1 MNINTIV
8 CVFTSHKPC
17 WNKHLQPFPWRF
29 WCGAG
34 EGEGVPAI
42 PSTQQ
47 DYPLFTPSHQPG
59 IPHNFSNQA
68 ENSQRKKPLIINVA
82 AQTYRL
88 LCTLLNVN
96 LILTKKKAFRRDLSL
111 ALLLP
116 SCTYNHKTTNNG
128 FSPPPPPTQW
138 HIQWKTGTLFQL
150 LRLRTR
156 EVLFIQANSLLN

>member
-8 CVFTSHKPC
+8 CVFTSHKPY

-128 FSPPPPPTQW
+128 FFLPPTSYPVTYSVKNRNTFSTITAEDQRSA
-138 HIQWKTGTLFQL
+138 IYSGQFST
-150 LRLRTR
+150 
-156 EVLFIQANSLLN
+156 

>member
-8 CVFTSHKPC
+8 CVFTSHKPY

-47 DYPLFTPSHQPG
+47 DYPLFTLSHQPG
-59 IPHNFSNQA
+59 IPNQA

-128 FSPPPPPTQW
+128 FFLPPTSYPVTYSVKNRNTFSTITAEDQRSA
-138 HIQWKTGTLFQL
+138 IYSGQFST
-150 LRLRTR
+150 
-156 EVLFIQANSLLN
+156 